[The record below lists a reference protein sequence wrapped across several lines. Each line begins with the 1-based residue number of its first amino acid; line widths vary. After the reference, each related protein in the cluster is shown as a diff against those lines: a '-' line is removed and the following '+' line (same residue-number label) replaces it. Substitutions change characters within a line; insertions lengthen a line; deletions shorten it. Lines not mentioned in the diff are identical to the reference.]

1 MVVQALVCL
10 TYQRLFVLQNL
21 LELMLNADTRG
32 KGLSD
37 DEIAAQSIGF
47 LQAGSDTTSVTLSLA
62 CFFIAAN
69 PEVQEKLHQE
79 IDCMCPEDEEI
90 PSYDT
95 VRELPY
101 LDMVIA
107 ETLRLHPVGKERSLF
122 SKFFFF
128 YFLKVEQEGKV
139 KRGSKNNC
147 DER

>member
-1 MVVQALVCL
+1 M
-10 TYQRLFVLQNL
+10 
-21 LELMLNADTRG
+21 NADIRG

-79 IDCMCPEDEEI
+79 IDGICPDDEEI

-101 LDMVIA
+101 LDMVLA
-107 ETLRLHPVGKERSLF
+107 ETLRLHPVGKERSLLSSEIF
-122 SKFFFF
+122 S
-128 YFLKVEQEGKV
+128 YCLKMEPEGKGKTRPTN
-139 KRGSKNNC
+139 KRNLGS
-147 DER
+147 R

>member
-1 MVVQALVCL
+1 
-10 TYQRLFVLQNL
+10 
-21 LELMLNADTRG
+21 MLNADTRG

-62 CFFIAAN
+62 SFYIAAN

-79 IDCMCPEDEEI
+79 IDSACPDDEEI

-107 ETLRLHPVGKERSLF
+107 ETLRLHPVGKERF
-122 SKFFFF
+122 
-128 YFLKVEQEGKV
+128 
-139 KRGSKNNC
+139 
-147 DER
+147 

>member
-1 MVVQALVCL
+1 
-10 TYQRLFVLQNL
+10 
-21 LELMLNADTRG
+21 MLNADTRG

-47 LQAGSDTTSVTLSLA
+47 LQAGSDTTSVTLSLT

-69 PEVQEKLHQE
+69 PEVQKKLHQE
-79 IDCMCPEDEEI
+79 IDSICPDDEEI

-107 ETLRLHPVGKERSLF
+107 ETLRLHPVGKERPF
-122 SKFFFF
+122 
-128 YFLKVEQEGKV
+128 V
-139 KRGSKNNC
+139 
-147 DER
+147 

>member
-1 MVVQALVCL
+1 
-10 TYQRLFVLQNL
+10 
-21 LELMLNADTRG
+21 MLNADTRG

-47 LQAGSDTTSVTLSLA
+47 LLAGSDTTSVTLSLT

-69 PEVQEKLHQE
+69 PEVQEKLHHE
-79 IDCMCPEDEEI
+79 IDSVWTDEGEI

-107 ETLRLHPVGKERSLF
+107 ETLRLHPTGMGHPLT
-122 SKFFFF
+122 
-128 YFLKVEQEGKV
+128 LI
-139 KRGSKNNC
+139 
-147 DER
+147 

>member
-1 MVVQALVCL
+1 
-10 TYQRLFVLQNL
+10 
-21 LELMLNADTRG
+21 MLNADTRG
-32 KGLSD
+32 EGLSE

-62 CFFIAAN
+62 SFFIAAN

-79 IDCMCPEDEEI
+79 IDSVCPDDDEM

-107 ETLRLHPVGKERSLF
+107 ETLRLYPVGKEHS
-122 SKFFFF
+122 
-128 YFLKVEQEGKV
+128 
-139 KRGSKNNC
+139 
-147 DER
+147 

>member
-1 MVVQALVCL
+1 
-10 TYQRLFVLQNL
+10 
-21 LELMLNADTRG
+21 MLNADTRG

-47 LQAGSDTTSVTLSLA
+47 LQAGSDTTSVTLSLT

-79 IDCMCPEDEEI
+79 VDSMCPEDEEI

-107 ETLRLHPVGKERSLF
+107 ETLRLHPVGKERSLL

-128 YFLKVEQEGKV
+128 LFP
-139 KRGSKNNC
+139 
-147 DER
+147 